1 MNYVYIFIGAFVL
14 VMAWYMLMSFLSFL
28 FGGRKREEDEHKEET
43 MSDDEYH
50 ELFSK
55 AIKHVLKVQDFTAHT
70 LMNEFGIKQKDAE
83 DLINKFVV
91 MNVCNKTPHGYYT
104 ATCKTNGKLTAL
116 IARTHVFELRV
127 ISYRDITDQYVG
139 LFDGML
145 YAEKDNEHDPYAVA
159 VFKGSKHVGYIP
171 RGNKKIWQMATES
184 GGVLHC
190 KGYISKNGTSYYY
203 GEVSITL

>member
-1 MNYVYIFIGAFVL
+1 
-14 VMAWYMLMSFLSFL
+14 
-28 FGGRKREEDEHKEET
+28 
-43 MSDDEYH
+43 MSDEQYH
-50 ELFSK
+50 DLFSK
-55 AIKHVLKVQDFTAHT
+55 AIKHVLAVQDFTAHT
-70 LMNEFGIKQKDAE
+70 LMNEFGINQKDAE
-83 DLINKFVV
+83 DIINKFVV

-116 IARTHVFELRV
+116 IARTHVFEIRG
-127 ISYRDITDQYVG
+127 ISYRDISDHYIG

-159 VFKGSKHVGYIP
+159 IFKGSKHVGYIP
-171 RGNKKIWQMATES
+171 RGNKKIWQRVIDS

-190 KGYISKNGTSYYY
+190 KGYISKNGTNYYY